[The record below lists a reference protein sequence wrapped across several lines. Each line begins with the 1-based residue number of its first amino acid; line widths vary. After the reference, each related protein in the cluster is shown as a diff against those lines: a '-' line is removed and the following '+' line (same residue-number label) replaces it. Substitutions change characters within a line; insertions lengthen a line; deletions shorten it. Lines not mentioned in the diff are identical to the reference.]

1 MGIVIIIRNRG
12 IASLQ
17 LSMSLDDSLKYHKVF
32 FLIIQISK
40 GRRLKKKENNNS
52 TLLRH

>member
-1 MGIVIIIRNRG
+1 MGKVIIIRNRG

-32 FLIIQISK
+32 FSNHSTFKRQALEKK
-40 GRRLKKKENNNS
+40 GK
-52 TLLRH
+52 